1 MCECVRER
9 ETRVE
14 VRDQRRKKSDSPF
27 HERVIGLIAGG
38 AEQKWFVVCDV
49 GRMVVE
55 VDGRGKGNGV
65 KI

>member
-1 MCECVRER
+1 M
-9 ETRVE
+9 
-14 VRDQRRKKSDSPF
+14 
-27 HERVIGLIAGG
+27 IGMIAGG
-38 AEQKWFVVCDV
+38 AEQKWFVVCDG